1 MGLLSKL
8 LGAAVDKKLEQT
20 VKTAVNSAVRSA
32 VNGAVQSRPAG
43 SGNIPVSRPQP
54 AAQAEEGP
62 SGFSWGPVMPQE
74 ENQYNYPGDYAAYFS
89 HVFREDFPE
98 YRVTQEQSTKRRATI
113 FTFWSP
119 AGGKA
124 LVVEVLPE
132 SSETKKLRKE
142 CAAAAIPYLRFYHN
156 HDGWWNTRAY
166 VTQRTRNALR

>member
-1 MGLLSKL
+1 MGLLSKI
-8 LGAAVDKKLEQT
+8 LGAAVGAAVDRKLEQT
-20 VKTAVNSAVRSA
+20 VKGAVNHAINNA
-32 VNGAVQSRPAG
+32 ASRPAG
-43 SGNIPVSRPQP
+43 NAGIPVSRPQP
-54 AAQAEEGP
+54 EVQEEGP
-62 SGFSWGPVMPQE
+62 SGFSWGPTMPPE
-74 ENQYNYPGDYAAYFS
+74 ENQFNYPGDYAAYFA

-98 YRVTQEQSTKRRATI
+98 YRVTQEQSTQRKATV

-132 SSETKKLRKE
+132 TSETRKLRKE
-142 CAAAAIPYLRFYHN
+142 CAANAIPYLRFYHN

>member
-1 MGLLSKL
+1 MGLLSKI
-8 LGAAVDKKLEQT
+8 LGAAVGAAVDRKLEQT
-20 VKTAVNSAVRSA
+20 VKGAVNHAINNA
-32 VNGAVQSRPAG
+32 AAKPAG
-43 SGNIPVSRPQP
+43 TASIPVSRPQP
-54 AAQAEEGP
+54 EVQAEEGP
-62 SGFSWGPVMPQE
+62 SGFSWGPTMPPE
-74 ENQYNYPGDYAAYFS
+74 ENQFNYPGDYEAYFA

-98 YRVTQEQSTKRRATI
+98 YRVTQEQSTQRRATV

-142 CAAAAIPYLRFYHN
+142 CAANAIPYLRFYHN